1 MSRGATKG
9 LHERSDMELTR
20 RSLLTAIGAATVSGV
35 TAPSTFGIAPVKRRG
50 EPRMKLSLAAY
61 SFRDYLSG
69 SAKSMNM
76 EDFVDLAATY
86 PLDAVEPTS
95 YYFEEPVTRDYLRR
109 YQRRAFLNGLD
120 VSGTA
125 IGNTFT
131 YPPGTQLRKEID
143 ETKKWI
149 ERAADMGAPVI
160 RIFAGSLEKGTNI
173 MDARKWC
180 LDAIQECCQFA
191 GEHGV
196 ILALENHG
204 GIVSTPDETLAIVK
218 AVQSDWFGVNL
229 DTGNFKGADPYA
241 ELARVAPY
249 AVTVQVKTEISVK
262 GGPRQPADFARII
275 DLLRKAGYR
284 GYVALEYEGK
294 EDAKTAVPRHLQNL
308 RRLIS

>member
-1 MSRGATKG
+1 
-9 LHERSDMELTR
+9 
-20 RSLLTAIGAATVSGV
+20 
-35 TAPSTFGIAPVKRRG
+35 
-50 EPRMKLSLAAY
+50 MKLSLAAY

-86 PLDAVEPTS
+86 PLDAIEPTS
-95 YYFEEPVTRDYLRR
+95 YYFEEPVTREYLKR

-120 VSGTA
+120 ISGTA

-131 YPPGTQLRKEID
+131 YPPGALLRKEVD
-143 ETKKWI
+143 DARKWI

-160 RIFAGSLEKGTNI
+160 RIFAGDLEKGTKVD
-173 MDARKWC
+173 DARKWC
-180 LDAIQECCQFA
+180 IDAIQECCQFA

-204 GIVSTPDETLAIVK
+204 GIVSTPAETLAIVK

-229 DTGNFKGADPYA
+229 DTGNFSGPDPYG
-241 ELARVAPY
+241 ELEQVAPY

-262 GGPRQPADFARII
+262 GGPRQQADFARII
-275 DLLRKAGYR
+275 DLLKKVGYR

-294 EDAKTAVPRHLQNL
+294 EDPKTAVPRHLQNL
-308 RRLIS
+308 SRLIS

>member
-1 MSRGATKG
+1 
-9 LHERSDMELTR
+9 
-20 RSLLTAIGAATVSGV
+20 
-35 TAPSTFGIAPVKRRG
+35 
-50 EPRMKLSLAAY
+50 MKLSLAAY

-86 PLDAVEPTS
+86 PLDAIEPTS

-120 VSGTA
+120 ISGTA

-131 YPPGTQLRKEID
+131 YPPGASLRKEID
-143 ETKKWI
+143 EAKKWI

-160 RIFAGSLEKGTNI
+160 RIFAGSLEKGTSVA
-173 MDARKWC
+173 DARKWC
-180 LDAIQECCQFA
+180 IDAIQECCRFA

-229 DTGNFKGADPYA
+229 DTGGFHGPDPYG
-241 ELARVAPY
+241 ELAQLAPY

-262 GGPRQPADFARII
+262 GGHRQPADFARVI
-275 DLLRKAGYR
+275 DLLKKVGYR
-284 GYVALEYEGK
+284 GYVALEYEAK
-294 EDAKTAVPRHLQNL
+294 EDAKTAVPRHLQSL
-308 RRLIS
+308 RRLIG